1 MNELHR
7 PLYAPDLLVNALN
20 QDARRPLL
28 EVPGGER
35 LTVGDMRDSTSQYVQ
50 ALAALGLG
58 KGSRIGLLSSNRP
71 EVLVV
76 ANAIQVTAAAYV
88 PLHPMAGVSDH
99 LYVVSDANIDV
110 LIFDAKYYGERAQAL
125 LDQIPG
131 LQLLAFGSSPIAQDL
146 IKVASR
152 FVPAELVA
160 PRVSENDILRL
171 GYSG

>member
-88 PLHPMAGVSDH
+88 PLHPMAG
-99 LYVVSDANIDV
+99 
-110 LIFDAKYYGERAQAL
+110 
-125 LDQIPG
+125 
-131 LQLLAFGSSPIAQDL
+131 
-146 IKVASR
+146 
-152 FVPAELVA
+152 
-160 PRVSENDILRL
+160 
-171 GYSG
+171 